1 MCNYVFLCKPC
12 RVFFNLPF
20 KSRKLS
26 ISGKKRIKAQST
38 PKPLRQMSNARK
50 RQQVKYSSPGLKSDI
65 LRGNSLPRRAA
76 TSHIIAYRKIA

>member
-20 KSRKLS
+20 KSRKLN

-38 PKPLRQMSNARK
+38 PKPLRHK
-50 RQQVKYSSPGLKSDI
+50 V
-65 LRGNSLPRRAA
+65 
-76 TSHIIAYRKIA
+76 